1 MRLNEIS
8 NRPGATK
15 PRKRVGRGIGS
26 GTGKT
31 AGRGVKGQTSRTG
44 VALKAFEGGQT
55 PIYRRL
61 PKRGFKAPFGKTF
74 APVNLGRLQQAIDAG
89 KIDAG
94 KPITPA
100 ILLDSGVVGRK
111 GDGIR
116 LLARGELTSRIEIS
130 VDGVSKAAQAAVE
143 AAGGKV
149 NVIEAKGGRSRS
161 SGKMKPE
168 GRKGGANRAAPQPQ
182 A

>member
-1 MRLNEIS
+1 MRLNEIA

-31 AGRGVKGQTSRTG
+31 AGRGVKGQTSRSG

-61 PKRGFKAPFGKTF
+61 PKRGFKSPFGKTF
-74 APVNLGRLQQAIDAG
+74 AVANLGRIQQAIDEG

-94 KPITPA
+94 QPITA
-100 ILLDSGVVGRK
+100 AVLLDSGVTGRK

-116 LLARGELTSRIEIS
+116 LLARGELTSKVDIT
-130 VDGVSKAAQAAVE
+130 VDGASKAAQAAVE
-143 AAGGKV
+143 AAGGTV
-149 NVIEAKGGRSRS
+149 TLAQTVPGNLRSR
-161 SGKMKPE
+161 GKLKP
-168 GRKGGANRAAPQPQ
+168 GRKALAAEAGQD

>member
-1 MRLNEIS
+1 MRLNEIAD
-8 NRPGATK
+8 RDGATK
-15 PRKRVGRGIGS
+15 ARKRVGRGIGS

-61 PKRGFKAPFGKTF
+61 PKRGFKPPFGKTY
-74 APVNLGRLQQAIDAG
+74 ATVNLGRLQQAIDAG

-100 ILLDSGVVGRK
+100 ILLDSGVVGRR

-116 LLARGELTSRIEIS
+116 LLARGELTAKIEIT

-143 AAGGKV
+143 AAGGTV
-149 NVIEAKGGRSRS
+149 TVIEQTGGRRRGG
-161 SGKMKPE
+161 GKMKPKAE
-168 GRKGGANRAAPQPQ
+168 AGPAA
-182 A
+182 